1 MHILYIYV
9 QVVVGGAM
17 LEREKAGGSGWRYAG
32 REREQVVVGGAMQV
46 VRERARIWRQS
57 VASEWRANS

>member
-17 LEREKAGGSGWRYAG
+17 QVERERARPGGSGWHYAG
-32 REREQVVVGGAMQV
+32 REREGG
-46 VRERARIWRQS
+46 IWWQS
-57 VASEWRANS
+57 VASEWMANS